1 VNNELENVFIGKTE
15 LGFGGIDCEFV
26 GSAHLLPLLLNSV
39 TIFFTIWSSGID
51 VFFLHISNPM
61 SKYV

>member
-1 VNNELENVFIGKTE
+1 MVNNELENVFIGKTE

-39 TIFFTIWSSGID
+39 TIFFTI
-51 VFFLHISNPM
+51 
-61 SKYV
+61 